1 MHMAM
6 TGLFRARWSGQIH
19 EEWIRNLLVKREDL
33 TREQLE
39 RTKEL
44 MNAHVL
50 DSLVTGHE
58 SLIDGLSL
66 PDPGDRHVLA
76 AAIQCN
82 AGVIVTYNLKDF
94 PDDQIAQYGVE
105 AQHPDQFIVHLLD
118 LAPGRVCAAVKRQ
131 RANLKNPPRS
141 VEELLDTLAKQRL
154 PETVSR
160 LRSYSDLL

>member
-1 MHMAM
+1 MHLAM
-6 TGLFRARWSGQIH
+6 TGLFRARWSDQIH
-19 EEWIRNLLVKREDL
+19 EEWIRNLLDKRDDL
-33 TREQLE
+33 SREQLE

-58 SLIDGLSL
+58 SLTDGLSL
-66 PDPGDRHVLA
+66 PDPNDRHVLA

-94 PDDQIAQYGVE
+94 PDDQIAKYGVE

-118 LAPGRVCAAVKRQ
+118 LAPGRVCTAVKRQ